1 MAGYGTN
8 VAADAYHLARGNT
21 AWASATTDQKDAAR
35 LLASE
40 WVDAQF
46 EAQFPGYRTGKLAQ
60 ERAWPREEAYDMWA
74 VYIANTA
81 IPVQVENATY
91 EVALRQVVSPGSLYV
106 DWTPGKDKKSVSIS
120 GAVSVTYA
128 GAMTYADAQI
138 QIGNIGAILA
148 PILTGGGSVSM
159 YTGRNS
165 RV

>member
-1 MAGYGTN
+1 MGAYGTN
-8 VAADAYHLARGNT
+8 AAADAYHLARGNT
-21 AWASATTDQKDAAR
+21 AWGSATDDAKNAAR

-60 ERAWPREEAYDMWA
+60 DRAWPREEAYDIWS
-74 VYIANTA
+74 VYIEPDAT
-81 IPVQVENATY
+81 PVMVENATY
-91 EVALRQVVSPGSLYV
+91 EVALRQIIRPGSLYV

-128 GAMTYADAQI
+128 GAMSYADAQI

-148 PILTGGGSVSM
+148 PILTGNQGISQYS
-159 YTGRNS
+159 GRNS